1 MVGWAT
7 SLHAT
12 IPGYVESLLLLILLL
27 LLLLLLVL
35 LLLCLWL
42 LCYSRPMHSTLFQA
56 AGPLAYE
63 VSEKRGV
70 SENALER
77 FKLP

>member
-12 IPGYVESLLLLILLL
+12 ILGYVESLLLLILLL